1 MADALSVR
9 RVETKADF
17 RIFFG
22 FPWRVH
28 AGSPEWTP
36 PLLSM
41 RSELL
46 DKQKNPAWSYM
57 EGEYFLAWRGNE
69 PVGAI
74 AAFVNHRHNETH
86 DERVAWFGAFDVLD
100 DQEAANALFDR
111 AADFAR
117 SRGQDALRG
126 PQTFTTHEECGLLV
140 EGFGR
145 PVLLMPW
152 NPPRYQRHVEGAG
165 LVKYADLYS
174 FIMSREMS
182 ADTGLSERLQRITRQ
197 VMKRNKISIRPINR
211 KDMKGDFRR
220 FRELYNDAWDR
231 NQGFVPMTEAELDA
245 LVASLGQFLD
255 PDFAFFASVDGDLA
269 GFVLGIPDLNQ
280 VLHRGSAAPRRA
292 GTADVAARRLA
303 LEAAPDHRHRAHPAV
318 GRARALSQQ
327 GRRRRALLSHS
338 GGLPGPSAHSAGRRR
353 LDSGEQRGHDERG
366 AQHAPRALSHAP
378 PLPAPAGL
386 RPTDRFRRPGGAAGP
401 PWRRRRPTRR

>member
-1 MADALSVR
+1 MADAPSVR
-9 RVETKADF
+9 RVESKADF
-17 RIFFG
+17 RVFFG
-22 FPWRVH
+22 FPWRIH
-28 AGSPEWTP
+28 GDSPEWAP

-57 EGEYFLAWRGNE
+57 EGEYFLAWRGAE

-100 DQEAANALFDR
+100 DQQAANALFDA

-126 PQTFTTHEECGLLV
+126 PQTFTTHEECGLLI

-152 NPPRYQRHVEGAG
+152 NPPRYQRHVERAG
-165 LVKYADLYS
+165 LVKHVDMYS

-182 ADTGLSERLQRITRQ
+182 ADMGLTERLQRITQQ
-197 VMKRNKISIRPINR
+197 VMKRNKIAIRPFDS
-211 KDMKGDFRR
+211 KDKAAEFRR
-220 FRELYNDAWDR
+220 FRDLYNDAWDR

-255 PDFAFFASVDGDLA
+255 PDFAFFASVDGEPA

-280 VLHRGSAAPRRA
+280 VLQRAAPRPGVPEPLTLLRA
-292 GTADVAARRLA
+292 VWHWKLRPVIDTVRIPLLGVREAYRNKGVDVALYYHI
-303 LEAAPDHRHRAHPAV
+303 LEACQAHPRIQQADGGWILESNEAMMSV
-318 GRARALSQQ
+318 ARNMRLVPYRTHRLYQ
-327 GRRRRALLSHS
+327 
-338 GGLPGPSAHSAGRRR
+338 RR
-353 LDSGEQRGHDERG
+353 LD
-366 AQHAPRALSHAP
+366 
-378 PLPAPAGL
+378 
-386 RPTDRFRRPGGAAGP
+386 
-401 PWRRRRPTRR
+401 